1 VLFKKILMTDTDM
14 KKFSVF
20 VENEM
25 GIRMPASKKIML
37 ESRLLKRLEKLGL
50 DNFKDYYN
58 YLTTE
63 DGYREEIFSFISV
76 VSTNKTDFFRE
87 ISHFNFLF
95 NNILPEFVQNNK
107 YNAKVNI
114 WSSACS
120 TGEEPYSIAIMF
132 EEFLSKYKKKPFDYS
147 ILASDISVDV
157 LEKAYNAVYHESV
170 IQTIPK
176 LYKFKY
182 LMKNIHDDKL
192 YRIIPELRKKVF
204 FKRINLIND
213 EFDKK
218 KKMDIIFCRNVL
230 IYFNREKQEKIIKKL
245 INSLNKDGYLII
257 GHSESMI
264 GFKVNLKS
272 MAPTIYRKI

>member
-1 VLFKKILMTDTDM
+1 MLFKKILMTDSDM
-14 KKFSVF
+14 KKFSAF
-20 VENEM
+20 VESEM

-58 YLTTE
+58 YLTTAE
-63 DGYREEIFSFISV
+63 GYRDEIFSFINV

-95 NNILPEFVQNNK
+95 NNILPEFVQYNN
-107 YNAKVNI
+107 YNAKINI

-120 TGEEPYSIAIMF
+120 TGEEPYSIAIMV

-147 ILASDISVDV
+147 ILASDISVDA

-192 YRIIPELRKKVF
+192 FRIIPELRKKVF
-204 FKRINLIND
+204 YKRINLIND
-213 EFDKK
+213 EFEKN

-230 IYFNREKQEKIIKKL
+230 IYFNREKQEIIIKKL

-264 GFKVNLKS
+264 GLKVNLKS